1 MATRPTFMTVSFQSA
16 GVPMQQKV
24 YQSSRGNEA
33 INSHFIVKVPV
44 SGSKVDGVVV
54 DMLRSSDDRDRLR
67 ARLLFFAW
75 EGKRVQGT
83 PEFVCRASIGRVTE
97 GRPLVHFQTVSPTG
111 LVAPISE
118 ILFLSHSFLTPPSG
132 HIGHLFT

>member
-1 MATRPTFMTVSFQSA
+1 M
-16 GVPMQQKV
+16 
-24 YQSSRGNEA
+24 
-33 INSHFIVKVPV
+33 KVPV

-54 DMLRSSDDRDRLR
+54 DLLRSSDDRDRLR

-97 GRPLVHFQTVSPTG
+97 GRPLVLSRKISPKG
-111 LVAPISE
+111 LVARVSE
-118 ILFLSHSFLTPPSG
+118 ILSLSHASLTPPSG
-132 HIGHLFT
+132 SLGICLLDNQKAPVAMKGALMCTS